1 MCAGVRWHCK
11 RLREKATGDHCT
23 AVVLDRHSCL
33 NDRIWTQA
41 FLVIDQSALLTVK
54 VTFFHY
60 FKVYSLGHCVLQEL
74 EGAVQVLEPSDCQEG
89 VVRVELVGR
98 TTANEYL

>member
-23 AVVLDRHSCL
+23 AIVLDTHCCL

-60 FKVYSLGHCVLQEL
+60 FKVYSLGHCVLQES
-74 EGAVQVLEPSDCQEG
+74 EGAVQVLEPSGLSGRRGQ
-89 VVRVELVGR
+89 GR
-98 TTANEYL
+98 TCRPNHSK